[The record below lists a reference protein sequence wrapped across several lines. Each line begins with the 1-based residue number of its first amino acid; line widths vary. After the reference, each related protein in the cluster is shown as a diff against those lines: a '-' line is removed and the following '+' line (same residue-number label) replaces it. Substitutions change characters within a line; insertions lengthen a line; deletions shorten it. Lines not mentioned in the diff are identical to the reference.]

1 MRCWA
6 QETST
11 DLWRR
16 LMDDIEDFL
25 DHQSRTL
32 VRPLDQLRM
41 LGDDIGSCPEAEALE
56 RLRAVY
62 RFCTETLLP
71 LLEAHQTLLD
81 PAVQGLS
88 GGLEVDHA
96 LGAERLRLRG
106 FIATLGRRL
115 EEGCFDAQA
124 RSALRRELYLLARGG
139 RCLPRP
145 LARPLPA
152 AVADPAGRRVR
163 AGPGGAAQARLPGLP
178 ALPPLRD
185 APVRLTRWACR
196 RPGRAA
202 TRGRAAIAV
211 ALSAPGPRLGFWAG
225 GRGQRTEEKR
235 S

>member
-32 VRPLDQLRM
+32 VRPLDRLRM
-41 LGDDIGSCPEAEALE
+41 LGDDIGGCPEAEALE

-96 LGAERLRLRG
+96 MGAERLRLRG

-124 RSALRRELYLLARGG
+124 RSALRRELYLLHAVAGVY
-139 RCLPRP
+139 
-145 LARPLPA
+145 LARLRALYLPL
-152 AVADPAGRRVR
+152 
-163 AGPGGAAQARLPGLP
+163 L
-178 ALPPLRD
+178 
-185 APVRLTRWACR
+185 LTRLDADSERVLVEQLQRVSRDCL
-196 RPGRAA
+196 
-202 TRGRAAIAV
+202 
-211 ALSAPGPRLGFWAG
+211 LSPR
-225 GRGQRTEEKR
+225 
-235 S
+235 

>member
-62 RFCTETLLP
+62 RFCNETLLP
-71 LLEAHQTLLD
+71 LLAAHQTLLD

-106 FIATLGRRL
+106 FIVTLGRRL

-124 RSALRRELYLLARGG
+124 RSALRRELYLLHAVAGVY
-139 RCLPRP
+139 
-145 LARPLPA
+145 LARLRALYLPL
-152 AVADPAGRRVR
+152 
-163 AGPGGAAQARLPGLP
+163 L
-178 ALPPLRD
+178 
-185 APVRLTRWACR
+185 LTRLDAESERVLVEQLKRVSRDCL
-196 RPGRAA
+196 
-202 TRGRAAIAV
+202 
-211 ALSAPGPRLGFWAG
+211 LSPR
-225 GRGQRTEEKR
+225 
-235 S
+235 

>member
-96 LGAERLRLRG
+96 MGAERLRLRG
-106 FIATLGRRL
+106 FIVDPGPPP
-115 EEGCFDAQA
+115 
-124 RSALRRELYLLARGG
+124 RGG
-139 RCLPRP
+139 VLR
-145 LARPLPA
+145 
-152 AVADPAGRRVR
+152 R
-163 AGPGGAAQARLPGLP
+163 AGPVRPAPRALP
-178 ALPPLRD
+178 AC
-185 APVRLTRWACR
+185 TRWPASTSPGCAPSTCR
-196 RPGRAA
+196 CC
-202 TRGRAAIAV
+202 
-211 ALSAPGPRLGFWAG
+211 
-225 GRGQRTEEKR
+225 
-235 S
+235 

>member
-41 LGDDIGSCPEAEALE
+41 LGDDIGGCPEDEALE
-56 RLRAVY
+56 RLRGVN
-62 RFCTETLLP
+62 RFCNETLLP
-71 LLEAHQTLLD
+71 LLAAHQTLLD

-96 LGAERLRLRG
+96 MGAERLRLRG

-115 EEGCFDAQA
+115 EEGCFDVQA
-124 RSALRRELYLLARGG
+124 RSALRRELYLLHAVAGVY
-139 RCLPRP
+139 
-145 LARPLPA
+145 LARLRTLYLPLLLTRLD
-152 AVADPAGRRVR
+152 ADSERVLVEQLRRVSR
-163 AGPGGAAQARLPGLP
+163 ECL
-178 ALPPLRD
+178 
-185 APVRLTRWACR
+185 
-196 RPGRAA
+196 
-202 TRGRAAIAV
+202 
-211 ALSAPGPRLGFWAG
+211 LSPR
-225 GRGQRTEEKR
+225 
-235 S
+235 